1 MGFIKDNRRFKKVPL
16 LSQKKLLEKY
26 YPNAIVKQNKESL
39 SWVGQLKP
47 TPLSQNYTISV
58 QVKGNKIEVF
68 VVNPKKL
75 KLYKNKKQLP
85 HVYSTSKQRLCL
97 FFPNGK
103 EWNRSHLISETI
115 IPWASEW
122 LYYYELWLITGEWL
136 GGGTEHSV
144 ENNKKS

>member
-1 MGFIKDNRRFKKVPL
+1 M
-16 LSQKKLLEKY
+16 
-26 YPNAIVKQNKESL
+26 
-39 SWVGQLKP
+39 
-47 TPLSQNYTISV
+47 
-58 QVKGNKIEVF
+58 F

-75 KLYKNKKQLP
+75 KFYRNKKQLP

-144 ENNKKS
+144 ENKKKS